1 MINHSKSPNVIQ
13 QMITP
18 DVTFVLSTRGI
29 SEGEEIFI
37 DYVQGI
43 TEQVARNEALNRWGI
58 KEEDDGSVSQQEI
71 KKVSKEEIEKSE
83 LEEAAE
89 RKAAV

>member
-1 MINHSKSPNVIQ
+1 MINHSKSPNVVQ

-18 DVTFVLSTRGI
+18 DVTFVLSTREI

-43 TEQVARNEALNRWGI
+43 TE
-58 KEEDDGSVSQQEI
+58 
-71 KKVSKEEIEKSE
+71 
-83 LEEAAE
+83 
-89 RKAAV
+89 